1 MGYISFYIGQRR
13 TCGIGM
19 ILMGIATPLI
29 SLPSKFWLVVLPLLF
44 FGATYSIV
52 TTPTLPLLGHYVTQK
67 GGGAYGQIYALW
79 NMAYSIGMFV
89 GPVIAGLLFEL
100 FEFRNTLI
108 IFGAAV
114 LAITPLIF
122 AGRLRDHADRIQI

>member
-1 MGYISFYIGQRR
+1 MAPAVGYMSFYIGQRK
-13 TCGIGM
+13 TCGMGM
-19 ILMGIATPLI
+19 ILLGITTPLV
-29 SLPSKFWLVVLPLLF
+29 SLPNNLWLVGLPLLF
-44 FGATYSIV
+44 FGTAYSVV

-79 NMAYSIGMFV
+79 NMAYSVGMFA
-89 GPVIAGLLFEL
+89 GPVISGLLFEI

-108 IFGAAV
+108 ILGVAA

-122 AGRLRDHADRIQI
+122 VGRRIAL